1 MAQPQQVYKEDRSLG
16 ELFSELAGET
26 GTLVRHELALAQVE
40 ITKKAT
46 AVGTNIG
53 FLAAGGAVG
62 YAGFLAILAG
72 VIIGLSSFIPA
83 WTAALLVGAVVA
95 GIGFFLISSALAA
108 LKTTELTPTESVESI
123 KEDAKWLKDQVS

>member
-26 GTLVRHELALAQVE
+26 GTLVRQEIALAQAE
-40 ITKKAT
+40 LSKKAVT
-46 AVGTNIG
+46 LGTNVG
-53 FLAAGGAVG
+53 FIAAGGLVG

-72 VIIGLSSFIPA
+72 VIIGLANFIPA
-83 WTAALLVGAVVA
+83 WIAAIIVGAIVA
-95 GIGFFLISSALAA
+95 GTAYFLIASSLAA
-108 LKTTELTPTESVESI
+108 LKSADLKPTGTVESI